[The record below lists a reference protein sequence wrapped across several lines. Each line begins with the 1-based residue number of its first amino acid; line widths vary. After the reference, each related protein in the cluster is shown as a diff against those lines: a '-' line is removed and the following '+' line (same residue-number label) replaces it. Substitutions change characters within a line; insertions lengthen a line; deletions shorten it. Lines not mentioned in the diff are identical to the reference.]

1 MNGEA
6 TAANQTNGK
15 QKSQLV
21 DSTGANINAAN
32 PLPIDVTTATIE
44 QTTAATHNDLNIT
57 VAGKDT
63 AGKVR
68 PLITDTAGKLILSTL
83 VPFAYDYIALTY
95 VDTDLTK
102 AEYYTGGSGGTKVA
116 TLTLAYTAHVLQ
128 TVTRS

>member
-1 MNGEA
+1 M
-6 TAANQTNGK
+6 TTIHGK
-15 QKSQLV
+15 
-21 DSTGANINAAN
+21 AN
-32 PLPIDVTTATIE
+32 PSFPYYWDDVAKEWIRWTGEVDVITATIE
-44 QTTAATHNDLNIT
+44 QTTGATHNDLNIA

-63 AGKVR
+63 ASKVQ
-68 PLITDTAGKLILSTL
+68 PLQTDTSGRLILSTL